1 MAGGGTGG
9 HVMPALAVARELRR
23 RGHAAVFVGTRAG
36 LEARLVPRE
45 GFPLEFIEIGRLKRV
60 GALEVART
68 LLELPWRVVQAAGL
82 VRRLRPAAAFSMG
95 GFAAGPVALAAC
107 LLRLPLVVME
117 PNAMPGITNRR
128 LGRCITRALVSFPE
142 AGRYFPEGRWEVTGL
157 PVREEFFAIPPK
169 PREAVLT
176 VLLTGGSQGS
186 RRLNEAARESWP
198 LFAGGPLPVRFIHQ
212 TGPAAYPELA
222 AAFAATGLEGE
233 LVPFLDD
240 MPGAFA
246 RSDLVVCR
254 SGAGAV
260 AELAAA
266 GKPAILVPFPYAADD
281 HQLRNA
287 EAFAAAGAA
296 RLVLDR
302 EMTGRRLFEEVMS
315 LASEPGRLERM
326 GQAARKLARPGAAR
340 RAADILEELGARN

>member
-1 MAGGGTGG
+1 
-9 HVMPALAVARELRR
+9 
-23 RGHAAVFVGTRAG
+23 
-36 LEARLVPRE
+36 
-45 GFPLEFIEIGRLKRV
+45 
-60 GALEVART
+60 
-68 LLELPWRVVQAAGL
+68 
-82 VRRLRPAAAFSMG
+82 
-95 GFAAGPVALAAC
+95 
-107 LLRLPLVVME
+107 
-117 PNAMPGITNRR
+117 
-128 LGRCITRALVSFPE
+128 
-142 AGRYFPEGRWEVTGL
+142 VTGL